1 MHAHASLGSADVTG
15 FFSAVR
21 WRFGRVRWLLLA
33 GALILYGIML
43 LAADFI
49 VVRLGAAMDDRFV
62 AWIVAALIG
71 VGFTLWLTWWEDRW
85 IAHLSALEQRR
96 AAAAHAFTQLEA
108 AQATA
113 RTVAHTINQPLA
125 IIRGIAELYRDT
137 SPGERDDA
145 DLQTIVI
152 QVDRAAGLV
161 RQFQD
166 ISRYQTIPYAGGA
179 PMLDLS
185 PPAHNQT

>member
-1 MHAHASLGSADVTG
+1 MHAHASLGSPDVTG

-21 WRFGRVRWLLLA
+21 WRFGPVRWLLLV

-43 LAADFI
+43 IAADFI
-49 VVRLGAAMDDRFV
+49 LVHFSVVLDDRFV
-62 AWIVAALIG
+62 AWSVAALIG

-85 IAHLSALEQRR
+85 IAHLSALEAQR
-96 AAAAHAFTQLEA
+96 AAAAHALMQLEA

-137 SPGERDDA
+137 PPGERDDA
-145 DLQTIVI
+145 DIQTILKH
-152 QVDRAAGLV
+152 VDRAADLV
-161 RQFQD
+161 RQFQE
-166 ISRYQTIPYAGGA
+166 ISRYHTVPYAGGA

-185 PPAHNQT
+185 PPPS